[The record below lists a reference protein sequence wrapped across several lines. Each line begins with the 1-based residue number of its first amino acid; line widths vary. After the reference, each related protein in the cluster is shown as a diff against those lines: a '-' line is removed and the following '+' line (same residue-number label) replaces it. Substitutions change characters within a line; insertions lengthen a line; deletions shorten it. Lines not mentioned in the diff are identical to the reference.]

1 MHNQLKKCTMQKKAI
16 IWQQTKWDVT
26 IHNDHNEQWI
36 KWITTTMHNNN
47 NDNKQWTRPMKN
59 NDNDNDSDNI
69 NNALQCLTK
78 NLSWQFN
85 CNPFSTMVTLTTV
98 QQLLWRQFALKRLG
112 YCHSFS
118 LICRW
123 NSSPC
128 WSFSNPG
135 LRTATQHMFLCKLE
149 SCLSCCDSHKTSKV
163 TFFWFYNTHF

>member
-16 IWQQTKWDVT
+16 IWQQTKWLRDVT

-128 WSFSNPG
+128 WSFFNPG
-135 LRTATQHMFLCKLE
+135 PEDCYIACVFVQTWKLFK
-149 SCLSCCDSHKTSKV
+149 LLL
-163 TFFWFYNTHF
+163 